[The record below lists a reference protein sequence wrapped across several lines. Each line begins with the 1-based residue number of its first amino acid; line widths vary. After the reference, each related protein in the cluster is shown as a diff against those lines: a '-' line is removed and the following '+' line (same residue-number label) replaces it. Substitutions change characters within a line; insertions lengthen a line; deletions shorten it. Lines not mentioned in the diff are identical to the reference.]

1 MGVLEGKVDALV
13 ITCTRIDTKLND
25 IASKSY
31 VLRLFGGTAVVL
43 LLSLVGHVLIR
54 SLSGP

>member
-1 MGVLEGKVDALV
+1 MGVLEGKVDTLI
-13 ITCTRIDTKLND
+13 ITCTTIETKLND

-43 LLSLVGHVLIR
+43 LLSLVGHMFIR
-54 SLSGP
+54 SLNGP